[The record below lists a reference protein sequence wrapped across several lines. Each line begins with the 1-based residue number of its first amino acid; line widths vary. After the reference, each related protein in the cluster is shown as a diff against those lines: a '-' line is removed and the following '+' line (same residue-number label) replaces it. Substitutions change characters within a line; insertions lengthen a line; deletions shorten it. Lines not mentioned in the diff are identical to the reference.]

1 MRTAID
7 TNVLS
12 ALWGREAPA
21 LRVVTL
27 LDDANARGSLILCP
41 VVYMECRANPWVR
54 EGQVDVFLET
64 MRVAV
69 EWLLEREIWELA
81 AERFERYASR
91 RRRHGG
97 GEARRFA
104 ADFLVAA
111 HALLRADRLVTLD
124 QRSYRTDFPELILVE
139 P

>member
-1 MRTAID
+1 
-7 TNVLS
+7 
-12 ALWGREAPA
+12 
-21 LRVVTL
+21 
-27 LDDANARGSLILCP
+27 
-41 VVYMECRANPWVR
+41 MECRANPWVR